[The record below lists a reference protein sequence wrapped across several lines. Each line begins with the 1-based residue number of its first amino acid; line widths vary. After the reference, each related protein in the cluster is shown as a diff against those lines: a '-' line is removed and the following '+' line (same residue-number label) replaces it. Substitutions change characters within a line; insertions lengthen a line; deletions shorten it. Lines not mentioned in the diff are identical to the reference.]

1 MSTTATTM
9 DRRHF
14 VTGAA
19 AVGTL
24 AAATPA
30 LARAAQ
36 AAPAS
41 AKTDAPADATTDET
55 DWTSYDPA
63 ETMEADVVVIGAGAS
78 GISCAVHAAELGK
91 KVVLLEKSETLGG
104 CSNSVFSGM
113 VRTADDDIAAEV
125 SQWVSDCHWRVD
137 PAAISNLLNNS
148 EAVFGSWLRDTW
160 GWEFSDI
167 VSMGVANW
175 RIMTAYAD
183 RPAKYQEMVDGSGVD
198 VHLDTCAKALV
209 QDESGAVA
217 GIIALDADGSA
228 VRFDAPAVVVATGGY
243 AGNEDMVYE
252 AFGRKPV
259 CGGLPQNVGEGLKMC
274 WAVGGAKPLNYG
286 MQMPHQTFT
295 DATDKLAEQ
304 FDDFPAKYPF
314 LTTYM
319 QSFLNVTKDGKRFR
333 NEGILSSADAAANSS
348 LYQGDFHWT
357 IVSAD
362 QLALLEQGG
371 IAAVGVEAKMSIP
384 PRYAPEYDVDTPW
397 TDAQAVFE
405 QMAANGTGFRGDTPE
420 ELAEAAGMDPK
431 AFAETVAAYDACCAA
446 GKDTVCGKDPQYLI
460 ANGNGPFYAVYTYQ
474 NNLSSFGGVEVDT
487 SYHVLDASGAK
498 VPGLYAVGVEAGSNL
513 YNDTYC
519 GVGVGVCLVYVSG
532 YLCAEDIASA

>member
-30 LARAAQ
+30 LARAAP

-41 AKTDAPADATTDET
+41 AKADVPADAET

-63 ETMEADVVVIGAGAS
+63 STVQADVVVIGAGAS

-137 PAAISNLLNNS
+137 PSAISNLLNNS

-160 GWEFSDI
+160 DWEFSDI

-183 RPAKYQEMVDGSGVD
+183 RPANTPAKVGASGGD
-198 VHLDTCAKALV
+198 VH
-209 QDESGAVA
+209 
-217 GIIALDADGSA
+217 
-228 VRFDAPAVVVATGGY
+228 
-243 AGNEDMVYE
+243 MVYE

-371 IAAVGVEAKMSIP
+371 IAAVGVDAKMSIP

-397 TDAQAVFE
+397 ENAQAVFE

-420 ELAEAAGMDPK
+420 ELAEAAGMDPE

-460 ANGNGPFYAVYTYQ
+460 TNGNGPFYAVYTYQ
-474 NNLSSFGGVEVDT
+474 NNLTSFGGVEVDT

-498 VPGLYAVGVEAGSNL
+498 VPGLYAIGVEAGSNL

>member
-1 MSTTATTM
+1 MSASPIATI
-9 DRRHF
+9 DRRNF
-14 VTGAA
+14 VVGAA
-19 AVGTL
+19 AAGAV
-24 AAATPA
+24 AAVAPTI
-30 LARAAQ
+30 ARAEEASQ
-36 AAPAS
+36 DTEPA
-41 AKTDAPADATTDET
+41 ET
-55 DWTSYDPA
+55 DWTVYEPGDTFS
-63 ETMEADVVVIGAGAS
+63 ADVVVVGAGAA

-91 KVVLLEKSETLGG
+91 SVILVEKSSTIGG
-104 CSNSVFSGM
+104 CSNSVFSAM

-125 SQWVSDCHWRVD
+125 NQWVTDCHWRVD
-137 PAAISNLLNNS
+137 PSAISTLLNNS

-160 GWEFSDI
+160 GWEYSDI

-183 RPAKYQEMVDGSGVD
+183 RPAKYQEMVDGTGVD
-198 VHLDTCAKALV
+198 VHLDMCAKALV
-209 QDESGAVA
+209 QDDSGAVT
-217 GIIALDADGSA
+217 GVIALDADGNA

-243 AGNEDMVYE
+243 AANEDMVFE

-274 WAVGGAKPLNYG
+274 WAAGGAKPLNYG

-304 FDDFPAKYPF
+304 FADFPAKYPF

-333 NEGILSSADAAANSS
+333 NEGILYSADAAANSS

-371 IAAVGVEAKMSIP
+371 IAAVGVESKMSIP

-397 TDAQAVFE
+397 ENAQAVFE

-420 ELAEAAGMDPK
+420 ELAEAAGMDP
-431 AFAETVAAYDACCAA
+431 ATFAEAVASYDACCAA
-446 GKDTVCGKDPQYLI
+446 GKDTVCGKDPQYLV

-474 NNLSSFGGVEVDT
+474 NNLSSFGGVEVGT
-487 SYHVLDASGAK
+487 SYHVLDANGAR

-532 YLCAEDIASA
+532 YLCAEDIAAA